1 MLSMVSKAYYLIAF
15 GSIILDLGLDV
26 INGIKT
32 LCVVTFGSFVLDL
45 TLDLSM
51 VSKPYV

>member
-1 MLSMVSKAYYLIAF
+1 MVSKAYCLIAF
-15 GSIILDLGLDV
+15 GSIILDFGIDA

-32 LCVVTFGSFVLDL
+32 LCVVAFGSIVLEL
-45 TLDLSM
+45 SLDLSM